1 MGFASHKYN
10 AYRLLSLAKHYESSS
25 ICEEP
30 LVSPIDCEW
39 VWHCHRLDPV
49 NVSIVYLCI
58 QLTYEKA
65 HCSKIKAHGS
75 RVVNSGRYK
84 SDCEEFYGRVLDNSG
99 IVSSANGSCKLQTE
113 KLWKRLYP
121 MEPCDLD
128 LDKAISEPISPLE
141 KCTTYDLVSAAKRQ
155 SSFYLEVSKPFVGV
169 SMLQVSR
176 ANMKFSQLTGMKKEI
191 VQNLEWLEAQKIE
204 ISIDL
209 IAESKKHLQ
218 FLGVVDCNQLLYDG
232 PALKRAIY
240 RYNAYWLPLLAKHS
254 ESSSICE
261 GPLVPPFDCEWV
273 WHCHRLNPVNL
284 SIVRYKSDCEE
295 FYGRVL
301 DNSGILSSANGSCK
315 LQTEKLWKR
324 LYPMESYDLDL
335 DKAISEPI
343 SPLEKC
349 TTYDLVSA
357 AKRQSS
363 FYLEVSKP
371 LVGVSM
377 LQVSRANVD
386 SVIIMEEV
394 VGRYKAFL
402 YLIKQNGEK
411 TIKPICVP
419 TYTIDLIWHTHQLN
433 PSSYYKDMVKIFG
446 NILQHDD
453 TADSDTSEGMNL
465 DTVYSRTTAQCEETF
480 GQRYWKASKDT
491 MPHTL
496 VVVEIEKSGAGA
508 RCFAEAAEKCC
519 AGARCF
525 AVEAEKNSARCFTVE
540 AEKKNA
546 RCFAVVAEENSAR
559 CFALEVEKKNAIAM
573 EAEKK
578 NAIAMEAEKKNARF
592 FAVEVKKDSDRCF
605 SGEAEKENASARCSA
620 MATRKNSARC
630 SAMATRKNSAR
641 CFAVAAEKNGGLG
654 SVNLMENNAKENAPL
669 AEGATAA

>member
-1 MGFASHKYN
+1 MKFSQLTGMEKEIVQNLEWLEAQKIEISIDLIAEANKHLQFLGVVDRNRWLYN
-10 AYRLLSLAKHYESSS
+10 AYRLPSLPKHYESSS

-30 LVSPIDCEW
+30 LVPPIDCEW

-49 NVSIVYLCI
+49 
-58 QLTYEKA
+58 
-65 HCSKIKAHGS
+65 
-75 RVVNSGRYK
+75 RYK

-155 SSFYLEVSKPFVGV
+155 SSFYLEVS
-169 SMLQVSR
+169 
-176 ANMKFSQLTGMKKEI
+176 
-191 VQNLEWLEAQKIE
+191 
-204 ISIDL
+204 
-209 IAESKKHLQ
+209 
-218 FLGVVDCNQLLYDG
+218 
-232 PALKRAIY
+232 
-240 RYNAYWLPLLAKHS
+240 
-254 ESSSICE
+254 
-261 GPLVPPFDCEWV
+261 
-273 WHCHRLNPVNL
+273 
-284 SIVRYKSDCEE
+284 
-295 FYGRVL
+295 
-301 DNSGILSSANGSCK
+301 
-315 LQTEKLWKR
+315 
-324 LYPMESYDLDL
+324 
-335 DKAISEPI
+335 
-343 SPLEKC
+343 
-349 TTYDLVSA
+349 
-357 AKRQSS
+357 
-363 FYLEVSKP
+363 
-371 LVGVSM
+371 
-377 LQVSRANVD
+377 RANVD
-386 SVIIMEEV
+386 SEIIMEEV

-419 TYTIDLIWHTHQLN
+419 TYNIDLIWHTHQLN

-480 GQRYWKASKDT
+480 GQRYWKASMDT
-491 MPHTL
+491 MPHTP
-496 VVVEIEKSGAGA
+496 VVVEIEKSG
-508 RCFAEAAEKCC
+508 

-546 RCFAVVAEENSAR
+546 RCFAVEAEENSAR
-559 CFALEVEKKNAIAM
+559 CFTLEAEKKNARCFAITNAEKKNARCFAITNGKSSARCFAM

-578 NAIAMEAEKKNARF
+578 NA
-592 FAVEVKKDSDRCF
+592 
-605 SGEAEKENASARCSA
+605 
-620 MATRKNSARC
+620 SARC

>member
-1 MGFASHKYN
+1 MKFSQLTGMEKEIVQNLEWLEAQKIEISIDLIAEANKHLQFLGVVDRNRWLYN

-49 NVSIVYLCI
+49 
-58 QLTYEKA
+58 
-65 HCSKIKAHGS
+65 
-75 RVVNSGRYK
+75 RYK

-155 SSFYLEVSKPFVGV
+155 SSFYLE
-169 SMLQVSR
+169 
-176 ANMKFSQLTGMKKEI
+176 MKFSQLTGMKKEI

-273 WHCHRLNPVNL
+273 WHCHRLNPV
-284 SIVRYKSDCEE
+284 RYKSDCEE

-363 FYLEVSKP
+363 FYLEVS
-371 LVGVSM
+371 
-377 LQVSRANVD
+377 RANVD
-386 SVIIMEEV
+386 SEIIMEEV

-419 TYTIDLIWHTHQLN
+419 TYNIDLIWHTHQLN

-480 GQRYWKASKDT
+480 GQRYWKASMDT
-491 MPHTL
+491 MPHTP
-496 VVVEIEKSGAGA
+496 VVVEIEKSGA
-508 RCFAEAAEKCC
+508 
-519 AGARCF
+519 
-525 AVEAEKNSARCFTVE
+525 VEAEENSARCFTLE

-546 RCFAVVAEENSAR
+546 RCFAITNGKSNAR
-559 CFALEVEKKNAIAM
+559 CFAMEV
-573 EAEKK
+573 EKK

-592 FAVEVKKDSDRCF
+592 FAVEVKKNSDRCF
-605 SGEAEKENASARCSA
+605 SGEAEK
-620 MATRKNSARC
+620 KN
-630 SAMATRKNSAR
+630 AR
-641 CFAVAAEKNGGLG
+641 CFAMTDVAAEKNGGLG

>member
-1 MGFASHKYN
+1 
-10 AYRLLSLAKHYESSS
+10 
-25 ICEEP
+25 
-30 LVSPIDCEW
+30 
-39 VWHCHRLDPV
+39 
-49 NVSIVYLCI
+49 
-58 QLTYEKA
+58 
-65 HCSKIKAHGS
+65 
-75 RVVNSGRYK
+75 
-84 SDCEEFYGRVLDNSG
+84 
-99 IVSSANGSCKLQTE
+99 
-113 KLWKRLYP
+113 
-121 MEPCDLD
+121 
-128 LDKAISEPISPLE
+128 
-141 KCTTYDLVSAAKRQ
+141 
-155 SSFYLEVSKPFVGV
+155 
-169 SMLQVSR
+169 
-176 ANMKFSQLTGMKKEI
+176 MKFSQLTGMKKEI

-273 WHCHRLNPVNL
+273 WHCHRLNPV
-284 SIVRYKSDCEE
+284 RYKSDCEE

-363 FYLEVSKP
+363 FYLEVS
-371 LVGVSM
+371 
-377 LQVSRANVD
+377 RANVD
-386 SVIIMEEV
+386 SEIIMEEA

-402 YLIKQNGEK
+402 YLIKENREK
-411 TIKPICVP
+411 TIRLISVP
-419 TYTIDLIWHTHQLN
+419 TYDIDLIWHTHQLN

-453 TADSDTSEGMNL
+453 TADSATSEGMNL
-465 DTVYSRTTAQCEETF
+465 DTVFSGTTAQWEETF
-480 GQRYWKASKDT
+480 GQRYWKASMDT
-491 MPHTL
+491 TPHTSAM
-496 VVVEIEKSGAGA
+496 VETERSGAGA
-508 RCFAEAAEKCC
+508 RCLAEAAEKCS
-519 AGARCF
+519 AGARCFAVEAEKTSARCFAVDAEKKNARCFALEAEKNSARCFALEAEKNSVRCFSVEAEKKNATCFAVEAEKNNARCF
-525 AVEAEKNSARCFTVE
+525 AVEAEKNSARCFAVEVEKKSSRRVAVE
-540 AEKKNA
+540 AEKKNARGFAMEAEKKKARCFAVEAGKNNARCFAVEGEKKNA
-546 RCFAVVAEENSAR
+546 RCFAVEAGKNNARCFAVEAEKKNAGCFAVTNGKRSAR
-559 CFALEVEKKNAIAM
+559 CFAMEVEKKNARCFAM
-573 EAEKK
+573 TDGKS
-578 NAIAMEAEKKNARF
+578 NAR
-592 FAVEVKKDSDRCF
+592 CF
-605 SGEAEKENASARCSA
+605 A
-620 MATRKNSARC
+620 MASG
-630 SAMATRKNSAR
+630 KNSAR
-641 CFAVAAEKNGGLG
+641 CFAVGAEKNRGCGCG
-654 SVNLMENNAKENAPL
+654 NLMENNAQENAPL

>member
-1 MGFASHKYN
+1 MLEVETMQYIEAFET
-10 AYRLLSLAKHYESSS
+10 LLSNSNQHLHQRK
-25 ICEEP
+25 IP
-30 LVSPIDCEW
+30 L
-39 VWHCHRLDPV
+39 
-49 NVSIVYLCI
+49 
-58 QLTYEKA
+58 
-65 HCSKIKAHGS
+65 
-75 RVVNSGRYK
+75 RY
-84 SDCEEFYGRVLDNSG
+84 
-99 IVSSANGSCKLQTE
+99 I
-113 KLWKRLYP
+113 
-121 MEPCDLD
+121 
-128 LDKAISEPISPLE
+128 
-141 KCTTYDLVSAAKRQ
+141 
-155 SSFYLEVSKPFVGV
+155 
-169 SMLQVSR
+169 
-176 ANMKFSQLTGMKKEI
+176 MKFSQLTGMKKEI

-232 PALKRAIY
+232 HALKRAIY

-254 ESSSICE
+254 ESTSICE

-273 WHCHRLNPVNL
+273 WHCHRLNP
-284 SIVRYKSDCEE
+284 VRYKSDCEE

-335 DKAISEPI
+335 DMAISEPI

-363 FYLEVSKP
+363 FYLEVSRANVDSEIIMEEA
-371 LVGVSM
+371 VGRYKAFLYLIKENREKTIRLISVPTYDIDLIWHTHQLNPSSYYKDMVKIFGNILQHDDTADSHTSEGMNLDTVFSGTTAQWEETFGQRYWKASM
-377 LQVSRANVD
+377 DTTPHTSAMVETERSGAGSRCFAEAAEKSAKRQSSFYLEVSRANVD
-386 SVIIMEEV
+386 SEIIMEEV

-411 TIKPICVP
+411 TIKPICVL
-419 TYTIDLIWHTHQLN
+419 TYNIDLSWHTHQLN

-480 GQRYWKASKDT
+480 GQRYWKASMDT
-491 MPHTL
+491 IPHTQL
-496 VVVEIEKSGAGA
+496 WWRLRRVMVIKS
-508 RCFAEAAEKCC
+508 
-519 AGARCF
+519 
-525 AVEAEKNSARCFTVE
+525 
-540 AEKKNA
+540 
-546 RCFAVVAEENSAR
+546 
-559 CFALEVEKKNAIAM
+559 
-573 EAEKK
+573 
-578 NAIAMEAEKKNARF
+578 
-592 FAVEVKKDSDRCF
+592 
-605 SGEAEKENASARCSA
+605 
-620 MATRKNSARC
+620 SARC

>member
-1 MGFASHKYN
+1 
-10 AYRLLSLAKHYESSS
+10 
-25 ICEEP
+25 
-30 LVSPIDCEW
+30 
-39 VWHCHRLDPV
+39 
-49 NVSIVYLCI
+49 
-58 QLTYEKA
+58 
-65 HCSKIKAHGS
+65 
-75 RVVNSGRYK
+75 
-84 SDCEEFYGRVLDNSG
+84 
-99 IVSSANGSCKLQTE
+99 
-113 KLWKRLYP
+113 
-121 MEPCDLD
+121 
-128 LDKAISEPISPLE
+128 
-141 KCTTYDLVSAAKRQ
+141 
-155 SSFYLEVSKPFVGV
+155 
-169 SMLQVSR
+169 
-176 ANMKFSQLTGMKKEI
+176 MKFSQLTGMKKEI

-240 RYNAYWLPLLAKHS
+240 RYNVYWLPLLAKHS

-273 WHCHRLNPVNL
+273 WHCHRLNP
-284 SIVRYKSDCEE
+284 VRYKSDCEE

-363 FYLEVSKP
+363 FYLEVS
-371 LVGVSM
+371 
-377 LQVSRANVD
+377 RANVD
-386 SVIIMEEV
+386 SEIIMEEA

-402 YLIKQNGEK
+402 YLIKQNREK
-411 TIKPICVP
+411 TIRLISVP
-419 TYTIDLIWHTHQLN
+419 TYDIDLIWHTHQLN

-453 TADSDTSEGMNL
+453 TADSATSEGMNL
-465 DTVYSRTTAQCEETF
+465 DTVFSGTTAQWEETF
-480 GQRYWKASKDT
+480 GQRYWKASMDT
-491 MPHTL
+491 TPHTSAM
-496 VVVEIEKSGAGA
+496 EETERSGAGA
-508 RCFAEAAEKCC
+508 RCLAEAAEKCS
-519 AGARCF
+519 AGARCFAVEAEKTSARFFAVDAEKKNARCFALEAEKNSARCFALEAEKNSARCFSVEAEKKNATCFAVEAEKNSARCF
-525 AVEAEKNSARCFTVE
+525 AVEAEKNSARCFAVEVEKKSSRRVAVE
-540 AEKKNA
+540 AEKKNARGFAMEAEKKKARCFAVEAGKNNARCFAVEGEKKNA
-546 RCFAVVAEENSAR
+546 RCFAVEAGKNNAR
-559 CFALEVEKKNAIAM
+559 CFAV

-578 NAIAMEAEKKNARF
+578 NAGC
-592 FAVEVKKDSDRCF
+592 FAVTNGKR
-605 SGEAEKENASARCSA
+605 SARCFAMTDGKSNARCFA
-620 MATRKNSARC
+620 MASG
-630 SAMATRKNSAR
+630 KNSAR
-641 CFAVAAEKNGGLG
+641 CFAVGAEKNRGCGCG
-654 SVNLMENNAKENAPL
+654 NLMKNNAQENAPL

>member
-1 MGFASHKYN
+1 
-10 AYRLLSLAKHYESSS
+10 
-25 ICEEP
+25 
-30 LVSPIDCEW
+30 
-39 VWHCHRLDPV
+39 
-49 NVSIVYLCI
+49 
-58 QLTYEKA
+58 
-65 HCSKIKAHGS
+65 
-75 RVVNSGRYK
+75 
-84 SDCEEFYGRVLDNSG
+84 
-99 IVSSANGSCKLQTE
+99 
-113 KLWKRLYP
+113 
-121 MEPCDLD
+121 
-128 LDKAISEPISPLE
+128 
-141 KCTTYDLVSAAKRQ
+141 
-155 SSFYLEVSKPFVGV
+155 
-169 SMLQVSR
+169 
-176 ANMKFSQLTGMKKEI
+176 MKFSQLTGMKKEI

-363 FYLEVSKP
+363 FYLEVS
-371 LVGVSM
+371 
-377 LQVSRANVD
+377 RANVD
-386 SVIIMEEV
+386 SEIIMEEV

-419 TYTIDLIWHTHQLN
+419 TYNIDLIWHTHQLN

-480 GQRYWKASKDT
+480 GQRYWKASMDT
-491 MPHTL
+491 MPHTP

-508 RCFAEAAEKCC
+508 MLC
-519 AGARCF
+519 
-525 AVEAEKNSARCFTVE
+525 
-540 AEKKNA
+540 
-546 RCFAVVAEENSAR
+546 
-559 CFALEVEKKNAIAM
+559 
-573 EAEKK
+573 
-578 NAIAMEAEKKNARF
+578 
-592 FAVEVKKDSDRCF
+592 
-605 SGEAEKENASARCSA
+605 
-620 MATRKNSARC
+620 
-630 SAMATRKNSAR
+630 
-641 CFAVAAEKNGGLG
+641 GG
-654 SVNLMENNAKENAPL
+654 S
-669 AEGATAA
+669 